1 MPLVQNGLKRLQSNQ
16 PKELANTKT
25 LQANGILREILLF
38 LKDFKNLVWT
48 FSRDVKFNYLD
59 ALNLESQ
66 LTEEEK
72 LIRDQFKSYCDS
84 ELMPRILM
92 ANRNE
97 SKQHPVCKKMFAFDN
112 FRFLVFHK
120 EIMKELGNIGVLGP
134 TIQGYGCAGVSSVAY
149 GLLAREVERYF

>member
-1 MPLVQNGLKRLQSNQ
+1 M
-16 PKELANTKT
+16 
-25 LQANGILREILLF
+25 
-38 LKDFKNLVWT
+38 
-48 FSRDVKFNYLD
+48 KFNYLD

-97 SKQHPVCKKMFAFDN
+97 SKRNLVQYTVFTFDN
-112 FRFLVFHK
+112 CCFLVFHK

-149 GLLAREVERYF
+149 GLLAREVERYLNERKLEKKN